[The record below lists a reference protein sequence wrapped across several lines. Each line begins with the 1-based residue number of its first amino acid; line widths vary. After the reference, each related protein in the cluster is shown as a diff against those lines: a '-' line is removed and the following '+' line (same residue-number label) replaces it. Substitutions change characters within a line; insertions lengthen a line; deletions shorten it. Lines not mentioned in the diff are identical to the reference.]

1 MGLPPSLARQIQ
13 ESGLLCV
20 FSYLTL
26 NPSHSVDVGLQPSIP
41 REQKDEHS

>member
-1 MGLPPSLARQIQ
+1 MVVPSNLARQIQ

-26 NPSHSVDVGLQPSIP
+26 NPPHSVDLGLQPPIP